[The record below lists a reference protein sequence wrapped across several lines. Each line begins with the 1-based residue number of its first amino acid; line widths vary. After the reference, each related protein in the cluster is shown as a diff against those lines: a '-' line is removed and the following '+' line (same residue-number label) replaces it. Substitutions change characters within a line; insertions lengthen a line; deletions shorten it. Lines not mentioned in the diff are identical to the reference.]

1 MICLAGGD
9 WFLCV
14 HDLDRSSAYTVAWE
28 ICAVLSSSTMF
39 GSDVFNAYFGHSGWI
54 EAPSPRPRGLWE
66 DMEPTHARI
75 LVGVWQIEL

>member
-1 MICLAGGD
+1 
-9 WFLCV
+9 
-14 HDLDRSSAYTVAWE
+14 
-28 ICAVLSSSTMF
+28 MF